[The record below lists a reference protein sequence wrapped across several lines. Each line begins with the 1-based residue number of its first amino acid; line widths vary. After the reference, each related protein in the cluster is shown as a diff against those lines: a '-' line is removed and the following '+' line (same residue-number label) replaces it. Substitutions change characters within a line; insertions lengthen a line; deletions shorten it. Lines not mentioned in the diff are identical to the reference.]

1 VNDSETRACEIIA
14 MGYEDDP
21 VMKQK
26 ILDGTTRS
34 GDVLRCVGAVSKFL
48 DTAFPS
54 TTNTAALP
62 CKKCQRAMTGYCD
75 SCVATLTHQQGGEQE
90 ADVERQAREFL
101 AAQLP
106 SGLAQTVRNGNSPY
120 QWVSDAL
127 NAITAALRTKQPAA
141 SEGDDG
147 DGVANCAECGAFLE
161 SVRPGKH
168 QHPTCSQANTSKQA
182 AGEDCENMID
192 PVQIKVSIPG
202 QLGTTVRFV
211 ERSWLYPNN

>member
-1 VNDSETRACEIIA
+1 VNGNPCKCIDCGGTEPGHSSDCT
-14 MGYEDDP
+14 Y
-21 VMKQK
+21 MKE
-26 ILDGTTRS
+26 LH
-34 GDVLRCVGAVSKFL
+34 GANQV
-48 DTAFPS
+48 TPS
-54 TTNTAALP
+54 TTNTAARELLEDVL
-62 CKKCQRAMTGYCD
+62 G
-75 SCVATLTHQQGGEQE
+75 TLLGEE
-90 ADVERQAREFL
+90 AIVWVETTTDGKYAEKMHALCNKARQSIASL
-101 AAQLP
+101 
-106 SGLAQTVRNGNSPY
+106 
-120 QWVSDAL
+120 
-127 NAITAALRTKQPAA
+127 TKQPAA